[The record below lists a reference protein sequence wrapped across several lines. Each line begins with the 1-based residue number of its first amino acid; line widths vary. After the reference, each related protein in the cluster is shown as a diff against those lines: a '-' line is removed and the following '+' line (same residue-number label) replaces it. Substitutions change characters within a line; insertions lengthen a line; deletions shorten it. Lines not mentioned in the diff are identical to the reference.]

1 MDNVDTCLA
10 AGSTTEAIVEFPAE
24 KRETKITVGRT
35 LLEAVLSARLQVSN
49 VCAGRGVCGKCRVE
63 VVSGSDNISPVADL
77 ERMSLSEVD
86 IAQGFRIACC
96 ARITHAGTITVNVPP
111 ESLMAAQQLLVAG
124 IQPPVELSPMVR
136 KQFIELPRASLTNFM
151 ADYERLAQV
160 LSTECSLTKPE
171 IGYAALKELPEAIRK
186 GDWQVTVTLSENG
199 QIIWIDPGRTSER
212 LYGFA
217 TDIGTTKLAGYL
229 VDLNS
234 GTVMAKASMTNPQVA
249 FGGDVISRI
258 SYASKGNKEL
268 IELQREVI
276 QATNSLIQK
285 CCKEAGVEPQEIFH
299 VVMVGNTAMHHI
311 FFGIPPTYVARAPYT
326 PAIRAPYR
334 VLAAEV
340 GLEANPGCALD
351 SLPNVAGFVGADAV
365 ADVLATR
372 IHRMSKLSLLVDIG
386 TNTEIILGDEK
397 HLVSCS
403 SPSGPAF
410 EGACLKH
417 GMRAEIGAIERVW
430 VDPAALEAEYS
441 TIGGEKPR
449 GICGS
454 GVVDAIASMHNTGL
468 LDSEGRII
476 VKHNSKRI
484 RKGGATAEF
493 VLAWKEETE
502 TKQDI
507 VITQR
512 DIEEIKLAKATIY
525 SGVMILAKHLKV
537 RVQDIRRMFVAGAFG
552 TYVDAHS
559 ARSIGMYPDIPLGYI
574 SFVGNTAGSG
584 ARMCLLSKEER
595 AEAMK
600 IAENMEYVELA
611 ADPNFQHEFLNAL
624 YIPHKDLT

>member
-1 MDNVDTCLA
+1 MLA
-10 AGSTTEAIVEFPAE
+10 ESASEVIVEFPAE
-24 KRETKITVGRT
+24 KRTTKITVGRT

-63 VVSGSDNISPVADL
+63 VISGFDKISPVADL

-96 ARITHAGTITVNVPP
+96 AKITHGGTITVNVPP
-111 ESLMAAQQLLVAG
+111 ESLTAAQQLLVAG
-124 IQPPVELSPMVR
+124 IQPPVELSPLVR
-136 KQFIELPRASLTNFM
+136 KQCIELPRASLTDFV
-151 ADYERLAQV
+151 ADFERVSQV
-160 LSTECSLTKPE
+160 LRTESSLTRVE
-171 IGYAALKELPEAIRK
+171 IGYEALKELPEAIRK
-186 GDWQVTVTLSENG
+186 GEWRITATLSERG
-199 QIIWIDPGRTSER
+199 QIIWVEAGRTSER

-217 TDIGTTKLAGYL
+217 TDVGTTKLAGYL

-234 GTVMAKASMTNPQVA
+234 GTVVAKASMTNPQVA

-258 SYASKGNKEL
+258 SYASKGRKEL
-268 IELQREVI
+268 TELQLEVI
-276 QATNSLIQK
+276 QATNSLIQA
-285 CCKEAGVEPQEIFH
+285 CCKEAQVEPQEIFH
-299 VVMVGNTAMHHI
+299 IVMVGNTAMHHI
-311 FFGIPPTYVARAPYT
+311 FLGISPAYVARAPYT

-334 VLAAEV
+334 AAAADV
-340 GLEANPGCALD
+340 GLEANPGCELD
-351 SLPNVAGFVGADAV
+351 ALPNVAGFVGADAV

-372 IHRMSKLSLLVDIG
+372 INRMPTLSLLVDIG
-386 TNTEIILGDEK
+386 TNTEIILGDER
-397 HLVSCS
+397 HLVCCS

-430 VDPAALEAEYS
+430 IDPSTFEAGYS
-441 TIGGEKPR
+441 TIGNEKPR

-454 GVVDAIASMHNTGL
+454 GVVDAIASMYNTGL
-468 LDSEGRII
+468 LNREGRI
-476 VKHNSKRI
+476 VTKRNSNRI
-484 RKGGATAEF
+484 RKSGPFSEF
-493 VLAWKEETE
+493 VLAWKEESE

-525 SGVMILAKHLKV
+525 SGVIILAKHLKV
-537 RVQDIRRMFVAGAFG
+537 RVRDIRKMFVAGAFG

-559 ARSIGMYPDIPLGYI
+559 ARTIGMYPDIPLGYI

-595 AEAMK
+595 AESTK
-600 IAENMEYVELA
+600 IAENIEYVELA
-611 ADPNFQHEFLNAL
+611 ADPNFQHEFLSAL
-624 YIPHKDLT
+624 YIPHKDIA

>member
-1 MDNVDTCLA
+1 MA
-10 AGSTTEAIVEFPAE
+10 AGSATEAIVEFPSE
-24 KRETKITVGRT
+24 KRETKVTVGRT

-63 VVSGSDNISPVADL
+63 VVSGSNNISPVADL
-77 ERMSLSEVD
+77 ERMSLSEDD

-96 ARITHAGTITVNVPP
+96 AKITHAGTITVNVPP
-111 ESLMAAQQLLVAG
+111 ESLTTGQQLLVAG

-160 LSTECSLTKPE
+160 LRTECSLTKPE
-171 IGYAALKELPEAIRK
+171 IGYDALKELPEAIRK
-186 GDWQVTVTLSENG
+186 GEWHITATFSENE
-199 QIIWIDPGRTSER
+199 QIIWIDAGRTSER

-258 SYASKGNKEL
+258 SYASKGRKEL
-268 IELQREVI
+268 IELQLEVI
-276 QATNSLIQK
+276 RATNSLIQK
-285 CCKEAGVEPQEIFH
+285 CCKEARVEPQEIFH
-299 VVMVGNTAMHHI
+299 IVMVGNTAMHHI
-311 FFGIPPTYVARAPYT
+311 FLGIPPTYVARAPYT

-340 GLEANPGCALD
+340 GLQANPGCELD
-351 SLPNVAGFVGADAV
+351 ALPNVAGFVGADAV

-410 EGACLKH
+410 EGACLRH

-430 VDPAALEAEYS
+430 VDPTTLEAEYS
-441 TIGGEKPR
+441 TIGDEKPR

-454 GVVDAIASMHNTGL
+454 GVVDAIASMYNTGL
-468 LDSEGRII
+468 LNGEGRITT
-476 VKHNSKRI
+476 KHNSNRI
-484 RKGGATAEF
+484 RKSGRTTEY

-525 SGVMILAKHLKV
+525 SGVMILTKHLKV
-537 RVQDIRRMFVAGAFG
+537 RVQDIRKMFVAGAFG

-559 ARSIGMYPDIPLGYI
+559 ARTIGMYPDIPLGYI

-611 ADPNFQHEFLNAL
+611 ADPNFQHEFLKAL
-624 YIPHKDLT
+624 YIPHKDLA